1 MTLVVKAGPLPRALV
16 AKTSTV
22 NIVEVKQ
29 LELDTSNAYS
39 HILLRQEV
47 AGMVT
52 EPHSVQFAVSVN
64 VIVYA

>member
-1 MTLVVKAGPLPRALV
+1 MTLVVKAGPLPRAFV

-39 HILLRQEV
+39 HILRQEV

-64 VIVYA
+64 VIVYV